1 MLFSMFA
8 GSITISLPRK
18 RSMIDQLALR
28 IKLGDEQAFE
38 LLYRKFYA
46 RLCAFANKFLND
58 SEVAQEI
65 VQDVFTKIW
74 EGREDIDPEDSIKS
88 YLFKIAQN
96 LSINNLRR
104 KKVESR
110 YIEIYKL
117 IYIEQHEHS
126 GLESLLAKEL
136 EENISKSIA
145 NLPTQCRKIFVLS
158 RSEGL
163 KYKEIAETLD
173 ISIKTVEAQM
183 SKAFRSLR
191 IELSDY
197 FTILLLLYLSNNF

>member
-1 MLFSMFA
+1 ML
-8 GSITISLPRK
+8 TIARRNP
-18 RSMIDQLALR
+18 MTDQLALR
-28 IKLGDEQAFE
+28 IKHGDEQAFE

-46 RLCAFANKFLND
+46 RLCVFSNKFLND
-58 SEVAQEI
+58 PEVAQEI
-65 VQDVFTKIW
+65 IQDVFAKIW
-74 EGREDIDPEDSIKS
+74 EGREDIDPKDSIKS

-117 IYIEQHEHS
+117 VYVEHLDFS
-126 GLESLLAKEL
+126 SLESLQAKEL
-136 EENISKSIA
+136 EENINISIA
-145 NLPTQCRKIFVLS
+145 KLPAQCRKIFELS

-163 KYKEIAETLD
+163 KYKEIADTLN

-191 IELSDY
+191 VELSDY
-197 FTILLLLYLSNNF
+197 LTILLIYFLINNF

>member
-1 MLFSMFA
+1 MTDL
-8 GSITISLPRK
+8 
-18 RSMIDQLALR
+18 LALR
-28 IKLGDEQAFE
+28 IKRGDEQAFE
-38 LLYRKFYA
+38 LLYRKFFA
-46 RLCAFANKFLND
+46 RLCAFTNKFLND
-58 SEVAQEI
+58 PEVAQEI

-74 EGREDIDPEDSIKS
+74 ECREDIDPEDSIKS
-88 YLFKIAQN
+88 YIFKIAQN

-117 IYIEQHEHS
+117 VYVEKLEPS
-126 GLESLLAKEL
+126 VFESLLAKEL
-136 EENISKSIA
+136 DENIIKSISH
-145 NLPTQCRKIFVLS
+145 LPLQCRKIFELS

-163 KYKEIAETLD
+163 KYKEIAETLN

-183 SKAFRSLR
+183 SKAFRVLR

-197 FTILLLLYLSNNF
+197 ITILILIFLHSRL